1 MSWIDRFKSIIIVG
15 LSFGVAFI
23 GVELGYRIIK
33 GLNEK
38 PSGFINRVMLYEFGK
53 NFKNYKDFFKYYP
66 NTSIRTVSVHS
77 KVKPNKLSDLVIEY
91 DYVIH
96 TNNAGLV
103 MQKDLKYSEEVIY
116 VIGDSFTEGQGA
128 SPWFYKMEEFYDS
141 TNVKLVNLGIL
152 GTGPIQWNNL
162 ENYITQQFKLVVKGS
177 VINIIPGDM
186 IRSPWIFKKQE
197 LKCLWTSVCT
207 YFGGFQGF
215 NFEVSDDNNKIKK
228 SVLTTLINSRT
239 VKNFKVFVKQSH
251 VIVDIYRYIK
261 KFNKSSPIEANAEAL
276 LALKRDAKNKV
287 FVNVVSLKGINSRN
301 FSNHTS
307 TKNLIEFL
315 ENNKFNFKWC
325 DIPSYGFHK
334 NDSHPN
340 EKGYITLQKCTED
353 ALKTLL
359 TKNQNLN

>member
-1 MSWIDRFKSIIIVG
+1 MTWINRFKNIIIVC

-23 GVELGYRIIK
+23 GAELDYRIIK
-33 GLNEK
+33 GLDEK
-38 PSGFINRVMLYEFGK
+38 PPEITERIMLFEFGK
-53 NFKNYKDFFKYYP
+53 NFKNYKDFYKYYP
-66 NTSIRTVSVHS
+66 NTSIRSVVVYS
-77 KVKPNKLSDLVIEY
+77 KVKPTKLSDLVIEY

-103 MQKDLKYSEEVIY
+103 MQKDLKNTEEVIY

-152 GTGPIQWNNL
+152 GTGPVQWNSL
-162 ENYITQQFKLVVKGS
+162 ENHITQKFKLVVKGS
-177 VINIIPGDM
+177 VINIIPDN
-186 IRSPWIFKKQE
+186 ISRLPWIFKEQE

-228 SVLTTLINSRT
+228 SVLTTLINRPA
-239 VKNFKVFVKQSH
+239 KNSKGFVKQSH
-251 VIVDIYRYIK
+251 VIVDIDRYIK
-261 KFNKSSPIEANAEAL
+261 KKFNKFPSTEANEEAL
-276 LALKRDAKNKV
+276 LALKRVAKNKV
-287 FVNVVSLKGINSRN
+287 FVNVVSQKEINSRN
-301 FSNHTS
+301 FSNYTS
-307 TKNLIEFL
+307 AKILIEFL

-325 DIPSYGFHK
+325 DIPLDGFHK

-353 ALKTLL
+353 ALKTL
-359 TKNQNLN
+359 